1 MKARAKAQ
9 LQIQEMAF
17 VLVGLIL
24 FFGLIMLFFAV
35 FQQAKIKSLAEQTRR
50 EEIVAK
56 LHSIVNMPEFACR
69 EAFCIDEEK
78 VQGFLALSQKQKY
91 YEKFDK
97 QYIVLIKVERVWS
110 QEGAGSN
117 ICNKENVPQS
127 PSNCKTYE
135 IYNNTAKKSS
145 YEAHSTFTLM
155 CHHTLTNGQAAIV
168 CDVGKI
174 VVGFEVP
181 K

>member
-1 MKARAKAQ
+1 MRLCQKSAKYFKIKMRARAQ
-9 LQIQEMAF
+9 LQIQEMVF

-78 VQGFLALSQKQKY
+78 VQGFLALPQKQKDKY
-91 YEKFDK
+91 YEKFKK
-97 QYIVLIKVERVWS
+97 QYIVLIRIDRVWPQGQS
-110 QEGAGSN
+110 QS
-117 ICNKENVPQS
+117 I
-127 PSNCKTYE
+127 E
-135 IYNNTAKKSS
+135 IYNATSGKS
-145 YEAHSTFTLM
+145 YEAHSTFVV
-155 CHHTLTNGQAAIV
+155 V
-168 CDVGKI
+168 CNQSQTQTGPTILCGIGKI
-174 VVGFEVP
+174 VVGFEIP

>member
-1 MKARAKAQ
+1 MKARTRAQ

-78 VQGFLALSQKQKY
+78 MLGFLALSQQQKQKY

-97 QYIVLIKVERVWS
+97 QYIVLIKVERVWPDR
-110 QEGAGSN
+110 GNAKCDTNNN
-117 ICNKENVPQS
+117 IP
-127 PSNCKTYE
+127 NCKTYE

-155 CHHTLTNGQAAIV
+155 CHHALTNGQAAIV

>member
-1 MKARAKAQ
+1 MKARARAQ

-78 VQGFLALSQKQKY
+78 VLGFLALPTSQKDRY
-91 YEKFDK
+91 YEKFKK
-97 QYIVLIKVERVWS
+97 QYIVLIRIDRVW
-110 QEGAGSN
+110 
-117 ICNKENVPQS
+117 PQGQS
-127 PSNCKTYE
+127 IE
-135 IYNNTAKKSS
+135 IYNATSGKS
-145 YEAHSTFTLM
+145 YEAHSTFVV
-155 CHHTLTNGQAAIV
+155 V
-168 CDVGKI
+168 CNQSQTQTGPTILCGVGKI